1 MAALEEL
8 EMDDIEVIRDQ
19 RFDFELV
26 GDEGLG
32 PQRLRRKETH
42 FVVKARKGKKFESM
56 QEMKYPGV
64 PSFQEFTEM
73 FGLI

>member
-8 EMDDIEVIRDQ
+8 EMDDIEVIGDQ

-42 FVVKARKGKKFESM
+42 FVVKARKGE
-56 QEMKYPGV
+56 EVRVDAGDEVPGR
-64 PSFQEFTEM
+64 PKLSR
-73 FGLI
+73 IH